1 MSPLAGIW
9 VSLAV
14 AGLALGATLP
24 GNVVDVGY
32 VSYEGNQTYPNTVVY
47 YNIPYAEPPV
57 GNLRFRAPVPL
68 NTSRVAD
75 SANGQVVD
83 ATMPRTFCIQGTLGD
98 GDAGGGGSEDC
109 LNVDIY
115 SPYGATTG
123 ADLPVFVWIHGGGE
137 SGNPAD
143 FPFDP
148 WVNQSPN
155 VVIVSIYYR
164 LDSIGFLAHPDF
176 VASNGTLGD
185 NNAGFLDQVQALRWI
200 SQYISYFGGDPNR
213 VTIGGESAGASSVA
227 IHLVANEGAQLFH
240 GAVAQSVYRHPVV
253 PPATK
258 LDLFQYYAT
267 QAGCGSGTSTEQ
279 MACLRNVSISALA
292 RAQDT
297 VTYNYTGPYKNFV
310 PVLDGTVIT
319 DYPTRSVLRGE
330 FARVPLLVGSV
341 SNETLASG
349 ASISAAL
356 QSYFPA
362 LTPFDLAGYPYVY
375 PASEFSSYDEQF
387 RVATGNPTVRC
398 ARSIWGG
405 AFSVTNSS
413 WTYRYNTISLTQS
426 LSDTLVEH
434 AAEISMMFG
443 GTNTSFNGTTT
454 YAPETPADLAFAS
467 ELIAYWLSFVRS
479 ADPNTYKLARSPAWP
494 PYTLD
499 YRERI
504 VLQRDPQNTTTVS
517 GSYFEMEPVSET
529 LGCAF
534 SASQVD
540 HEQN

>member
-1 MSPLAGIW
+1 MARLTGIW
-9 VSLAV
+9 LTC
-14 AGLALGATLP
+14 ALVRLVWAWSTA

-32 VSYEGNQTYPNTVVY
+32 VSYQGNQTYPNTVVY

-57 GNLRFRAPVPL
+57 GDRRFRAPLPL
-68 NTSRVAD
+68 NTTRVVEE
-75 SANGQVVD
+75 ANGQVVD
-83 ATMPRTFCIQGTLGD
+83 ATTPRTFCIQGTLGD

-115 SPYGATTG
+115 APYGAAQG
-123 ADLPVFVWIHGGGE
+123 DNLPVFVWIHGGGYAY
-137 SGNPAD
+137 GNPAD

-164 LDSIGFLAHPDF
+164 LDAIGFLAHPDF
-176 VASNGTLGD
+176 ANGTLGD
-185 NNAGFLDQVQALRWI
+185 NNGGFLDQVQALRWI
-200 SQYISYFGGDPNR
+200 SQYIGAFGGNPNA

-227 IHLVANEGAQLFH
+227 LHLVANEGAQLFH

-253 PPATK
+253 PPETK
-258 LDLFQYYAT
+258 LALFEYYAT
-267 QAGCGSGTSTEQ
+267 QAGCGSGTSAQQ
-279 MACLRNVSISALA
+279 MACLRNASISDLA

-330 FARVPLLVGSV
+330 FAKVPLLVGSV

-349 ASISAAL
+349 ANISSAL

-362 LTPFDLAGYPYVY
+362 LTPFDLAGYEYVY
-375 PASEFSSYDEQF
+375 PASEFSSSDEQF

-398 ARSIWGG
+398 ARSIWAG

-413 WTYRYNTISLTQS
+413 WTYRYNTVSLTQS
-426 LSDTLVEH
+426 LSDPLVEH
-434 AAEISMMFG
+434 AAEISMMFA

-454 YAPETPADLAFAS
+454 YVPETPADLAFAS

-479 ADPNTYKLARSPAWP
+479 ADPNTYKLARSAAWP
-494 PYTLD
+494 SYTLD
-499 YRERI
+499 YRARI
-504 VLQRDPQNTTTVS
+504 VLERDPQNSTTVS
-517 GSYFEMEPVSET
+517 GSYMEMEPVSET